1 MGIRNEAVSEPGEL
15 ATEFENEGIGNE
27 VEDVPEE
34 RATRSEDVGSEG
46 VGSETTGS
54 EKKRL
59 WR

>member
-1 MGIRNEAVSEPGEL
+1 MSEPGEL